1 MFDSTSEGFTVY
13 IYDTC
18 TFDHRD
24 LNDERNCNRV
34 TVLERL
40 DINWKNSEEILFLFI
55 FNFRKI

>member
-34 TVLERL
+34 VLERF
-40 DINWKNSEEILFLFI
+40 DINWNEETLFFFI